1 MVDARDR
8 LLSDPFSYRIQK
20 NGQVSIS
27 RGGVPV
33 VIVSGAAAAKL
44 IAALERSDEAEQQ
57 LVLAKVTGNYKRG
70 NERR

>member
-1 MVDARDR
+1 
-8 LLSDPFSYRIQK
+8 
-20 NGQVSIS
+20 
-27 RGGVPV
+27 

-70 NERR
+70 NERLARQHSRNRGR